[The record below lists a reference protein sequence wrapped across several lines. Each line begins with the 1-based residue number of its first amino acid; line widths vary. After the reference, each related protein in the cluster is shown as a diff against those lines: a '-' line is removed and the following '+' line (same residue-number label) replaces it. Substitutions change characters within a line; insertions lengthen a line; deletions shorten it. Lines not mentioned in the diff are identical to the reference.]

1 MSEGTVA
8 GKKSKWTANST
19 NGKHECS
26 SVHHHRHRRRRQ
38 QQHNQGLGLKTCSF
52 KAQCVPGLS
61 IFVSVFPHPILPEV
75 GTGKPALVGSFYP
88 FIPGALTTSFDTI
101 LSPLLCCLLLIHYV
115 HQGFSGGPVCK
126 S

>member
-8 GKKSKWTANST
+8 GKKSKWTANSI

-26 SVHHHRHRRRRQ
+26 SVHHHHRRQ

-61 IFVSVFPHPILPEV
+61 IFVSVFPHPIEPEV
-75 GTGKPALVGSFYP
+75 GTGKPASIHSFQV
-88 FIPGALTTSFDTI
+88 L
-101 LSPLLCCLLLIHYV
+101 
-115 HQGFSGGPVCK
+115 
-126 S
+126 